1 MIININPDN
10 PQEKKIREV
19 VQCLKKGGI
28 VVYPTDSIYALGC
41 DLYNQ
46 KAIEKICRIKQVKPD
61 KTKFSF
67 VCYDLS
73 DLSQYAKQ
81 LDNSIFKSMKRTL
94 PGAFTYILNAS
105 SKVPKIIQA
114 KKKTVGIRVPDN
126 NIPRMIVQD
135 LGNPILS
142 TSMKRTEEDV
152 REYYTDPELI
162 EEDFGNL
169 IDIVIDGGYGKNI
182 GSTIIDCT
190 SGNIEII
197 REGLGDLD
205 LI

>member
-1 MIININPDN
+1 MLISINPDN
-10 PQEKKIREV
+10 PQENKIREIV
-19 VQCLKKGGI
+19 NCLRKGGI
-28 VVYPTDSIYALGC
+28 IAYPTDSIYALGC

-46 KAIEKICRIKQVKPD
+46 KAIERLCRIKQVKPD

-94 PGAFTYILNAS
+94 PGPFTYILRAS
-105 SKVPKIIQA
+105 GKVPKIIQA

-126 NIPRMIVQD
+126 NIPRNIVKEI
-135 LGNPILS
+135 GNPILS
-142 TSMKRTEEDV
+142 TSLKRTEDDV

-162 EEDFGNL
+162 QEDFGNV
-169 IDIVIDGGYGKNI
+169 IDMVIDGGYGKNL

-190 SGNIEII
+190 NNDLEII
-197 REGLGDLD
+197 REGLGDLS

>member
-1 MIININPDN
+1 MILNINPDN
-10 PQEKKIREV
+10 PQEKKIAEV
-19 VQCLKKGGI
+19 IKCLKKGGI
-28 VVYPTDSIYALGC
+28 IVYPTDTIYALGC

-46 KAIEKICRIKQVKPD
+46 KAIEKLCRIKQVKPD

-81 LDNSIFKSMKRTL
+81 LDNNTFKSMKRTL
-94 PGAFTYILNAS
+94 PGPFTYILNAS
-105 SKVPKIIQA
+105 GKVPKIIQA

-126 NIPRMIVQD
+126 NIPRMIVNE

-142 TSMKRTEEDV
+142 TSMKREEDDV
-152 REYYTDPELI
+152 RTYYTDPELI
-162 EEDFGNL
+162 AEDFGNL
-169 IDIVIDGGYGKNI
+169 IDIVIDGGYGKNE
-182 GSTIIDCT
+182 GSTIIDGT
-190 SGNIEII
+190 GNELEVI
-197 REGLGDLD
+197 REGLGDLS

>member
-1 MIININPDN
+1 MILNINPDN
-10 PQEKKIREV
+10 PQENKIREV
-19 VQCLKKGGI
+19 VQCLRKGGVI
-28 VVYPTDSIYALGC
+28 VYPTDSIYAIGC

-126 NIPRMIVQD
+126 NIPRMIVKE

-142 TSMKRTEEDV
+142 TSMKRTEDDV

-162 EEDFGNL
+162 QEDFGKL
-169 IDIVIDGGYGKNI
+169 IDIVIDGGYGKNM

-190 SGNIEII
+190 NNELEIV
-197 REGLGDLD
+197 REGLGDLS
-205 LI
+205 LV

>member
-1 MIININPDN
+1 MILSINPDN
-10 PQEKKIREV
+10 PQENKIREV
-19 VQCLKKGGI
+19 VACLKKGGI
-28 VVYPTDSIYALGC
+28 IIYPTDSIYAIGC

-46 KAIEKICRIKQVKPD
+46 KAIEKICRIKKVKPD

-67 VCYDLS
+67 ICYDLS

-81 LDNSIFKSMKRTL
+81 LDNIIFKSMKRTL
-94 PGAFTYILNAS
+94 PGPFTYILNAS

-126 NIPRMIVQD
+126 NIPRMIVQE

-162 EEDFGNL
+162 QEDFGQL
-169 IDIVIDGGYGKNI
+169 IDIIIDGGYGKNV
-182 GSTIIDCT
+182 GSTVVDGT
-190 SGNIEII
+190 NNGLEII
-197 REGLGDLD
+197 REGLGDLS
-205 LI
+205 LV

>member
-1 MIININPDN
+1 MILNINPDN

-28 VVYPTDSIYALGC
+28 IVYPTDSIYALGC

-46 KAIEKICRIKQVKPD
+46 KAIEKICRLKQIKPD

-81 LDNSIFKSMKRTL
+81 LDNKIFKSMKRTL

-126 NIPRMIVQD
+126 NIPRMIVQE
-135 LGNPILS
+135 LGNPIVS
-142 TSMKRTEEDV
+142 TSMKRTEDDV

-162 EEDFGNL
+162 QEDFGNL

-182 GSTIIDCT
+182 ASTIIDCT
-190 SGNIEII
+190 KGDIEIV
-197 REGLGDLD
+197 REGLGDLS
-205 LI
+205 LV

>member
-1 MIININPDN
+1 MLISINPDN
-10 PQEKKIREV
+10 PQENKIREV
-19 VQCLKKGGI
+19 VACLRKGGI
-28 VVYPTDSIYALGC
+28 IAYPTDSIYALGC

-46 KAIEKICRIKQVKPD
+46 KTIEKLCRIKQVKPD

-81 LDNSIFKSMKRTL
+81 LDNGIFKSMKRTL
-94 PGAFTYILNAS
+94 PGPFTYILRAS
-105 SKVPKIIQA
+105 GKVPKIIQA

-126 NIPRMIVQD
+126 NIPRNIVREI
-135 LGNPILS
+135 GNPILS
-142 TSMKRTEEDV
+142 TSIKRADDDV
-152 REYYTDPELI
+152 RAYYTDPELI
-162 EEDFGNL
+162 QEDFGNV
-169 IDIVIDGGYGKNI
+169 IDMVIDGGYGKNL

-190 SGNIEII
+190 NNELEVI
-197 REGLGDLD
+197 REGLGDLS